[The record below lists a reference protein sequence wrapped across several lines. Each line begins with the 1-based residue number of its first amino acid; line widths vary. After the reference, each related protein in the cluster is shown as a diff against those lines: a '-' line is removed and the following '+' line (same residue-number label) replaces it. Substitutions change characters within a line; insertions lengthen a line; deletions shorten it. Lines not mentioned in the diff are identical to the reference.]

1 MATVLLFHH
10 AQGLTPGVLSFA
22 EEVRRSGHSVL
33 TPDLYQGKTF
43 ESIEEGVAYA
53 KEIGFDS
60 IRQNAARVADELP
73 NDVVFAGFS
82 LGGMSAQMLAQTRP
96 SKGALLF
103 HSSAPPMMFGAE
115 WPADLPVQIHAMDAD
130 PYFMEDGEDID
141 AARHIVDTSKD
152 AELFLY
158 PGNGHLFMDSS
169 LSEYDKAAAD
179 LVTERVIAFLADR

>member
-103 HSSAPPMMFGAE
+103 HSSARPMMFGAE

-158 PGNGHLFMDSS
+158 PGSGHLFMDSS

-179 LVTERVIAFLADR
+179 LVTERVIGFLADR

>member
-158 PGNGHLFMDSS
+158 PGSGHLFMDSS

-179 LVTERVIAFLADR
+179 LVTERVIGFLADR

>member
-10 AQGLTPGVLSFA
+10 ALGLTPGVLSFA

-169 LSEYDKAAAD
+169 LSEYDKPAAD
-179 LVTERVIAFLADR
+179 LATERVIAFLADR

>member
-43 ESIEEGVAYA
+43 ESIEEGMAYA
-53 KEIGFDS
+53 KEIGFDN